1 MNKRETVLQILDP
14 ASAPQTVPAAFFLHF
29 DPLYHRGQA
38 AVDKHLEYFRATG
51 MDFVKIQYEH
61 PFPHLDQIQRPADW
75 ANMPFYGLDFF
86 AEPLRVVEGLVKAA
100 KPEALVILTLY
111 SPFMFAG
118 QTASEDL
125 VTRHILED
133 PGAVR
138 RGMQVIT
145 DSLIGFVRACLKLGL
160 DGFYTSTQGG
170 EEGRFPDRRPFDE
183 CIRPY
188 DLALMAEA
196 NHGSL
201 FNILHVCDYRLPY
214 KDLSPYVDYPGQI
227 VNASLELT
235 GGKTTP
241 REVSRLF
248 ARPFMGGMNRLGVL
262 AHGTP
267 GEVRQ
272 AAQDALTDVP
282 ERFIFGAD
290 CTVPSDTAWQNLR
303 TAIDT
308 AHACPKK
315 TRE

>member
-1 MNKRETVLQILDP
+1 MNKREAVLQVVDSA
-14 ASAPQTVPAAFFLHF
+14 ASPQTIPAAFFLHF
-29 DPLYHRGQA
+29 DPVFHRGQA
-38 AVDKHLEYFRATG
+38 AVDKHLEYFRATD

-61 PFPHLDQIQRPADW
+61 SFPHLDQIQRPEDW
-75 ANMPFYGLDFF
+75 AKMPFYGLDFYE
-86 AEPLRVVEGLVKAA
+86 EPLRVVEGLVKAA
-100 KPEALVILTLY
+100 KPEALIILTLY

-118 QTASEDL
+118 QTTSDEM
-125 VTRHILED
+125 VTRHIHENS
-133 PGAVR
+133 GAVQ
-138 RGMQVIT
+138 RGMQVIA

-170 EEGRFPDRRPFDE
+170 EEARFADRRLFDE

-188 DLALMAEA
+188 DLAVMAEA

-241 REVSRLF
+241 QEVARLF
-248 ARPFMGGMNRLGVL
+248 GRPFMGGMNRLGTL
-262 AHGTP
+262 AHGSME
-267 GEVRQ
+267 EVRR
-272 AAQDALTDVP
+272 AAQDALAEIP
-282 ERFIFGAD
+282 ERFILGAD
-290 CTVPSDTAWQNLR
+290 CTVPSDTPWENLR

-308 AHACPKK
+308 AHASRP
-315 TRE
+315 R